1 MPTTLLPLQK
11 GAIAAFRLGPPGDRK
26 RPSSSLNL
34 PDYPGLLTCK
44 FKRQGIQFLL
54 FHTDPVYKRWKWML
68 KSNSNSHSEA
78 ERVRSIF
85 KISWKTLLKVPD
97 LKVGTFLWIE
107 PNSALWEEGACQF
120 FFCSLW
126 IHVSQSCSLFMQF
139 LGQIWDHG
147 KGHLFGFPS
156 VTLFRYLVLKG
167 QSILLHLV
175 KFHSF

>member
-1 MPTTLLPLQK
+1 MYCTTVWWPKAQIVEDQGGLNLSLNIFFTHMPTTLLPLQK
-11 GAIAAFRLGPPGDRK
+11 GAIAAFCLGPPGDRK

-97 LKVGTFLWIE
+97 LKVGTFL
-107 PNSALWEEGACQF
+107 
-120 FFCSLW
+120 
-126 IHVSQSCSLFMQF
+126 
-139 LGQIWDHG
+139 
-147 KGHLFGFPS
+147 
-156 VTLFRYLVLKG
+156 
-167 QSILLHLV
+167 
-175 KFHSF
+175 